1 MLYGPWC
8 SLKSLTS
15 GWFDQPV
22 GKQLINVKDAF
33 GASTLLAVVTFFLI
47 VSFSHADPL
56 SHNFLFSTTSPQTL
70 TNDNPKFSENPPC
83 PLTPDHEELVTMES
97 VEYQQEEVSEEMEKD
112 PLSDSGY
119 IELHYYQSH
128 QYLVLPG
135 DTELDLETV
144 EILQLDAEAQEA
156 AGSLLDLAG
165 GGY

>member
-1 MLYGPWC
+1 
-8 SLKSLTS
+8 
-15 GWFDQPV
+15 
-22 GKQLINVKDAF
+22 
-33 GASTLLAVVTFFLI
+33 
-47 VSFSHADPL
+47 
-56 SHNFLFSTTSPQTL
+56 
-70 TNDNPKFSENPPC
+70 
-83 PLTPDHEELVTMES
+83 MES
-97 VEYQQEEVSEEMEKD
+97 VDYQHEEICEEMEKD

-119 IELHYYQSH
+119 IELHYYESQ

>member
-1 MLYGPWC
+1 M
-8 SLKSLTS
+8 
-15 GWFDQPV
+15 D
-22 GKQLINVKDAF
+22 NA
-33 GASTLLAVVTFFLI
+33 TLC
-47 VSFSHADPL
+47 
-56 SHNFLFSTTSPQTL
+56 
-70 TNDNPKFSENPPC
+70 ENPPC

-97 VEYQQEEVSEEMEKD
+97 VEYQQEVTEEMEKD

-119 IELHYYQSH
+119 IELHYYESH

-144 EILQLDAEAQEA
+144 EILQFDAEVQEA

>member
-1 MLYGPWC
+1 MPTGESEKIQTQDSSWFASNERLSRADPF
-8 SLKSLTS
+8 SQNLLLSANSPQSLTS
-15 GWFDQPV
+15 D
-22 GKQLINVKDAF
+22 N
-33 GASTLLAVVTFFLI
+33 ST
-47 VSFSHADPL
+47 FSDI
-56 SHNFLFSTTSPQTL
+56 
-70 TNDNPKFSENPPC
+70 PPC
-83 PLTPDHEELVTMES
+83 ALTPDHEELVTIEA
-97 VEYQQEEVSEEMEKD
+97 VEYQQEEVSGGMEND

-119 IELHYYQSH
+119 IELHYYETQ

>member
-1 MLYGPWC
+1 
-8 SLKSLTS
+8 
-15 GWFDQPV
+15 
-22 GKQLINVKDAF
+22 
-33 GASTLLAVVTFFLI
+33 
-47 VSFSHADPL
+47 
-56 SHNFLFSTTSPQTL
+56 
-70 TNDNPKFSENPPC
+70 
-83 PLTPDHEELVTMES
+83 MES

-119 IELHYYQSH
+119 IELHYYHSQ
-128 QYLVLPG
+128 QYLLLPG

>member
-1 MLYGPWC
+1 M
-8 SLKSLTS
+8 
-15 GWFDQPV
+15 
-22 GKQLINVKDAF
+22 
-33 GASTLLAVVTFFLI
+33 
-47 VSFSHADPL
+47 
-56 SHNFLFSTTSPQTL
+56 
-70 TNDNPKFSENPPC
+70 DNPTLCENQPC

-97 VEYQQEEVSEEMEKD
+97 VEYQQEEVTEEMEKD

-119 IELHYYQSH
+119 IELHYYESH

-135 DTELDLETV
+135 DTDLDLETV